1 MFWNS
6 GYVPGRQTASQT
18 AARKRRFWSSG
29 NLTGSQT
36 EQISELISTNKALS
50 ASNAVQIAS
59 DKKEI
64 LLAENNQEEKKRG
77 FWARLFS

>member
-6 GYVPGRQTASQT
+6 GNLTGSQTASQT